1 MLLLFL
7 KDRITP
13 LSPNKCNI
21 GWLGWIFPKH
31 APLRCLPVCQS
42 LKLMR
47 RQQLFVVVVTKDSP
61 CLVRSD
67 KLPSHLSVRENSFQ
81 GWKQSPFPPRIM
93 EQKHQPIQLQNKAPR
108 HQKAVSLRITFT
120 STQTNPKASLLAQTA
135 TGVRIFWFFSP
146 TSKTQWH
153 CLCSNKILSYRS
165 NRVTH
170 FPGVTPGHLNSG
182 VQGRGGRAV
191 EDESVTSQQSDG
203 ARRAYSDIC
212 DCVGCKHSKVTFKK
226 KNRRFMNWIKPGAL
240 RLLEDHLLCRSVR

>member
-61 CLVRSD
+61 CLARSD

-120 STQTNPKASLLAQTA
+120 STQTNPKASLLAQTT
-135 TGVRIFWFFSP
+135 TGVRIFWFFFPHLENAVTLPLLKQNTVLQKQQGHSLP
-146 TSKTQWH
+146 RGNSRSSELWCSRAWWPCSWGRECDLSAVWRGSA
-153 CLCSNKILSYRS
+153 CL
-165 NRVTH
+165 
-170 FPGVTPGHLNSG
+170 FGHL
-182 VQGRGGRAV
+182 
-191 EDESVTSQQSDG
+191 
-203 ARRAYSDIC
+203 
-212 DCVGCKHSKVTFKK
+212 
-226 KNRRFMNWIKPGAL
+226 W
-240 RLLEDHLLCRSVR
+240 LCWLQA